1 MCEHERRN
9 EVAENELFIEAEF
22 LVFGRFQEDPL
33 DGGFKATKW
42 VAVADVE
49 AVDGGRGLSVA
60 FEKLD
65 DLIDNAK
72 TMFNVNNVDSD

>member
-1 MCEHERRN
+1 MCERERRN
-9 EVAENELFIEAEF
+9 EVAENELFVEAEF
-22 LVFGRFQEDPL
+22 LVFGRFQEDSQ

-42 VAVADVE
+42 VAVAHVE

-72 TMFNVNNVDSD
+72 TMFNVNNVDRD